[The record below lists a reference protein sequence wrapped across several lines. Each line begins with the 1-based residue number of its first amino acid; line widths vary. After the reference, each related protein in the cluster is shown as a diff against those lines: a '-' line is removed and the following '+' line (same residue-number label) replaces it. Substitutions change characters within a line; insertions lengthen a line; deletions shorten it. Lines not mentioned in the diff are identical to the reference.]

1 MLSNAYFLAKFRFD
15 TAENEPPKICKFC
28 YLCYCNFAKSRNLEV
43 DDARRRLHHGPELLH
58 LRDHVQ
64 HDRDVAAGHL
74 RALVDHAAQG
84 RGVVE
89 PMFILT
95 FV

>member
-1 MLSNAYFLAKFRFD
+1 MLSNAYFVAKFRFD
-15 TAENEPPKICKFC
+15 TAENEPCKN
-28 YLCYCNFAKSRNLEV
+28 LQDFAKFARFRNLEV
-43 DDARRRLHHGPELLH
+43 DDARRRLHDGAELLH

-95 FV
+95 FF